1 MTLLSRRRF
10 ALLLASLCLALL
22 TPVLAHADLM
32 RAIQAR
38 SGLMDE
44 ILLQADQP
52 RYSNEVWVLIDK
64 QASSLSLYR
73 GNTLLERFSPISLGR
88 GGAETQRLRGGRVTP
103 LGEFRVTRF
112 NFDSKFH
119 TFIGLD
125 YPTPTHA
132 RMALQTGIYSQR
144 EYDDYF
150 AYYRRHGR
158 PPQDTV
164 LGGYIG
170 IHGVGV
176 ADADIHRRFD
186 WTDGCVAVTDGQV
199 DTLSSMIDIGT
210 RVVIR

>member
-10 ALLLASLCLALL
+10 GSLCAGLCLALL
-22 TPVLAHADLM
+22 MPSLSHASLM
-32 RAIQAR
+32 DAIQTR
-38 SGLMDE
+38 DETMDE
-44 ILLQADQP
+44 ILAHAGQP
-52 RYSNEVWVLIDK
+52 RYSNEVWILVDDD
-64 QASSLSLYR
+64 AASLSLYR

-88 GGAETQRLRGGRVTP
+88 GGAEVQRLRGGRVTP

-132 RMALQTGIYSQR
+132 RMALQSGVYSQR
-144 EYDDYF
+144 DYDDYF
-150 AYYRRHGR
+150 AYYRRHGN

-176 ADADIHRRFD
+176 ADPEIHRRFD
-186 WTDGCVAVTDGQV
+186 WTDGCVAVTDGQI
-199 DTLSSMIDIGT
+199 DSLSSMIDIGT

>member
-1 MTLLSRRRF
+1 MTSFSCRRF
-10 ALLLASLCLALL
+10 GLLVASLCLVLL
-22 TPVLAHADLM
+22 TPSLSHA
-32 RAIQAR
+32 
-38 SGLMDE
+38 GLMDA
-44 ILLQADQP
+44 LQTRNGPMDEVLANADQP
-52 RYSNEVWVLIDK
+52 RYSNEVWVLIDDE
-64 QASSLSLYR
+64 AASLSVYR

-88 GGAETQRLRGGRVTP
+88 GGAEAQRLRGGRVTP

-112 NFDSKFH
+112 NFDSKYH

-132 RMALQTGIYSQR
+132 RMARQSGVYSQR
-144 EYDDYF
+144 DYDDYF
-150 AYYRRHGR
+150 GYYRRHGR

-170 IHGVGV
+170 IHGIGV
-176 ADADIHRRFD
+176 ADPEIHRRFH

>member
-125 YPTPTHA
+125 YPTPLMHA
-132 RMALQTGIYSQR
+132 WRCRPVSTASENTTTTSPITAGMVGRPRIRCWAGISVSMASGWRTRISIAVSTGRMAVSRSPMAG
-144 EYDDYF
+144 
-150 AYYRRHGR
+150 
-158 PPQDTV
+158 
-164 LGGYIG
+164 
-170 IHGVGV
+170 
-176 ADADIHRRFD
+176 
-186 WTDGCVAVTDGQV
+186 
-199 DTLSSMIDIGT
+199 
-210 RVVIR
+210 